1 MKTRQQINEAR
12 SKSVPQREKDK
23 SPAERFTRKDIEMKN
38 TRIKKTLLTLTIAA
52 ILCAGTVFGAE
63 TGTEGGAETGTE
75 TMQNPAPEASET
87 PAQPEEPVQTA
98 MEEPAPEAPAEPAAP
113 EAPAEPAATAAP
125 EAPAAPAAPE
135 VPAAPAEAAVPAPVS
150 EPAAAPAQSQPAA
163 VADTASVSP
172 AAVQTAAPVQTMQT
186 AAPSAE
192 SAPAGTGGQ
201 DTAAKTIV
209 QDPARVKLD
218 GIPFEIK
225 AELPKTLTKGSFYE
239 IKVEVKNLQDKD
251 MENLQLI
258 LHSKESGYVI
268 TSYKDLEEAQ
278 REVVSR
284 GIVTEGENRNDE
296 REIRVGLLGGYSS
309 WKEEHVIIYAKE
321 DIEIGSEKLSADARF
336 ELTSGGTVYY
346 GDGKW
351 KIDPQKE
358 SQTEG
363 EPAPQDPEGEAVPY
377 DENTDTVIFMD
388 ETLTDGEEGLAET
401 NLEGEADGQAS
412 IEEEEIDTM
421 QAAAQ
426 VAEETEDELQT
437 AVLVETPQD
446 DEEMITVEVIDDG
459 EDETGEDEELLEDW
473 EYYDDWGYYGG
484 FDEGQVI
491 NTATPYVLVKSYRH
505 KKTIY
510 TGDAF
515 GIEIE
520 LLNTSQKAPMDNVVV
535 KVETSE
541 ALSLANG
548 TNTLFINGIE
558 AGGTSVQRLDLLA
571 AAECKEPTQKL
582 DLSISFEYVENNER
596 KKGEAAESIT
606 LPIAPK
612 DRLELQDPVYDE
624 MQAGKEGVIS
634 IPYVNKGYT
643 SLHNLEATL
652 VLDNAQAAQKSI
664 YAGNVESGKNGTLDF
679 LVTPEM
685 DGDYAGNVTLKY
697 EDSSQKE
704 VSVVVPLEFTST
716 MAYVEDDLSL
726 DEEMPMEEEYEQK
739 SASIPLIISIAAAAL
754 IAVIASVM
762 VIRKKK
768 KAKAD
773 QDVDLDEWFG
783 DDEK

>member
-1 MKTRQQINEAR
+1 
-12 SKSVPQREKDK
+12 
-23 SPAERFTRKDIEMKN
+23 MKN
-38 TRIKKTLLTLTIAA
+38 IKIRKTLLTLVIAA

-63 TGTEGGAETGTE
+63 TGSETGAEPGAETMQDPAPEIAEVPEQTE
-75 TMQNPAPEASET
+75 APAPAEEPAPAEAVPEAAPAPAEAPAAEPAPAEAVPETAPAPAAAPAPEA
-87 PAQPEEPVQTA
+87 
-98 MEEPAPEAPAEPAAP
+98 AP
-113 EAPAEPAATAAP
+113 
-125 EAPAAPAAPE
+125 
-135 VPAAPAEAAVPAPVS
+135 APAEAAPAPA
-150 EPAAAPAQSQPAA
+150 EAAAPAAAPVQSQP
-163 VADTASVSP
+163 VVMKDTSSGNP
-172 AAVQTAAPVQTMQT
+172 AAVQTAAPVQKQQT
-186 AAPSAE
+186 AAPEA
-192 SAPAGTGGQ
+192 APAPASADGQ
-201 DTAAKTIV
+201 DPMIKTSD
-209 QDPARVKLD
+209 QEPARVKLE
-218 GIPFEIK
+218 GLPFEIK
-225 AELPKTLTKGSFYE
+225 AELPRTLTEGSFYE
-239 IKVEVKNLQDKD
+239 VRVEVTNMQDKD
-251 MENLQLI
+251 LENLQLI
-258 LHSKESGYVI
+258 LCSGESGYVI

-278 REVVSR
+278 REVASA
-284 GIVTEGENRNDE
+284 GIVSEGENRNNE
-296 REIRVGLLGGYSS
+296 REIRIGLMGGYAS

-321 DIEIGSEKLSADARF
+321 NMEIGSEKLAADARF
-336 ELTSGGTVYY
+336 ELTSGGNVYY

-351 KIDPQKE
+351 KI
-358 SQTEG
+358 
-363 EPAPQDPEGEAVPY
+363 APQQEPQADSDPVPGDPSGEFLPYDEDTDPIIYMDEPLIDEEGDLTEAEPEGE
-377 DENTDTVIFMD
+377 
-388 ETLTDGEEGLAET
+388 
-401 NLEGEADGQAS
+401 DGQAS
-412 IEEEEIDTM
+412 IEEEEINTM

-426 VAEETEDELQT
+426 IAEENEDTLQT
-437 AVLVETPQD
+437 AILVETVQD

-459 EDETGEDEELLEDW
+459 EEEEGEDEELLEDW
-473 EYYDDWGYYGG
+473 EFYDDWGYYGG
-484 FDEGQVI
+484 FSEGQVI
-491 NTATPYVLVKSYRH
+491 NTATPYVLIKSYRH

-520 LLNTSQKAPMDNVVV
+520 LLNTSQKAPMDNVMV

-548 TNTLFINGIE
+548 TNTLFISGIE
-558 AGGTSVQRLDLLA
+558 AGGTSTQKLNLLA
-571 AAECKEPTQKL
+571 AAECKEPAQKL
-582 DLSISFEYVENNER
+582 NLTISFEYIENNER
-596 KKGEAAESIT
+596 KKGEASESIT

-624 MQAGKEGVIS
+624 MQAGQEGVIS

-652 VLDNAQAAQKSI
+652 VLDNAQAVQKSI

-685 DGDYAGNVTLKY
+685 DGDYSGTVTLKY

-716 MAYVEDDLSL
+716 MAYVEEEFPM
-726 DEEMPMEEEYEQK
+726 DEEMFPEEEYEQK

-754 IAVIASVM
+754 IAVFAAVM